1 MIYKSI
7 KWFVPILLAVCFAQS
22 YGEEEVLDRIV
33 AVVDDEIILLS
44 ELKENVRLEMF
55 QRKMSPEQD
64 QEQVKALER
73 EILDGMIADQILLAK
88 AKDDSILVKQKE
100 IDEVL
105 QEQLARIQ
113 EQLGSEEEYQRQ
125 LEQSGITERDLKKRF
140 RREIRNY
147 LMKQKMLASLAQ
159 GIVISG
165 REVEAFYETYKDSLP
180 IQPERVNISHILIR
194 PKVGGEDQDAILQK
208 AREILAQVRAGADF
222 GQMAKAYSQDT
233 GSAQRGGDLGYF
245 KRGTMLPEFERVA
258 FALRPGEISDI
269 VRTRLGYHIIRAE
282 DRKGDEVR
290 VRHILWIA
298 SITEKDEQEALD
310 TITQLRERAL
320 SGEDFAQLARTFS
333 DDETT
338 ASKGG
343 ALGWIPVERLPADFK
358 PVVDRLQPGEISQPI
373 PSASGYHLIRLNE
386 REKGGAITLR
396 DDRALLENFVRQE
409 KIKKTFEQMIAKER
423 ERIYVDV
430 RLE

>member
-1 MIYKSI
+1 ML
-7 KWFVPILLAVCFAQS
+7 VVCCARS

-33 AVVDDEIILLS
+33 AVVDEQIILLS

-55 QRKMSPEQD
+55 QRKMSPEGD
-64 QEQVKALER
+64 REQVKALER
-73 EILDGMIADQILLAK
+73 EILEGMIADQILLAK

-100 IDEVL
+100 IDQVL
-105 QEQLARIQ
+105 QEQLTHIR

-159 GIVISG
+159 GIVVSG

-180 IQPERVNISHILIR
+180 VQPERVNISHLSIR
-194 PKVGGEDQDAILQK
+194 PKVGGEGQDVVLQK
-208 AREILAQVRAGADF
+208 AREILAQAKAGADF
-222 GQMAKAYSQDT
+222 EQLAEKYSQDP

-245 KRGTMLPEFERVA
+245 ARGTMLPEFERVA
-258 FALRPGEISDI
+258 FALQPGEISDI

-282 DRKGDEVR
+282 DRRGEDIR
-290 VRHILWIA
+290 ARHILLIA
-298 SITEKDEQEALD
+298 HITERDEREALES
-310 TITQLRERAL
+310 ITQLRERAL

-333 DDETT
+333 EDETT
-338 ASKGG
+338 ASEGG
-343 ALGWIPVERLPADFK
+343 ALGWIPVERLPSDFK
-358 PVVDRLQPGEISQPI
+358 PVVDRLEPGGISP
-373 PSASGYHLIRLNE
+373 PVHSASGYHLIRLNN
-386 REKGGAITLR
+386 REKGGSITLQNGWT
-396 DDRALLENFVRQE
+396 LLENLVRQQ
-409 KIKKTFEQMIAKER
+409 KIKETFARMIEKER